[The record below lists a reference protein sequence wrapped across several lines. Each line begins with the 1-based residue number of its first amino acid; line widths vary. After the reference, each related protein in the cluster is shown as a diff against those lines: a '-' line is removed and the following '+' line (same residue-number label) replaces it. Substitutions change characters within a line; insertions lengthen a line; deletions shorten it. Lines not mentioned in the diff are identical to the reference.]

1 MRSLAQ
7 DARLD
12 TSGPRS
18 DYLRTNK
25 FASWQAFAISRV
37 PRGYR
42 YEGYEFM
49 IKRHMQYFAVAGF
62 FAAGLMSSASA
73 QDTIKIGELN
83 SYKAQPAFLD
93 PYKKGWEMAIE
104 EINAK
109 GGVLGKKLEVISRDD
124 GANPGEAVRVAEE
137 LVTREGVAMI
147 AGTFLSHI
155 GLAVTNFAGQK
166 KVFFIAAEPLT
177 DKITWQ
183 NGNKYTYRLRATTYM
198 QTAMLMPAAIAAK
211 KKRWA
216 LVYPNFEYGQSA
228 AENFKT
234 LMKKAQPDVEFVTEQ
249 APPLG
254 KIDAGAVA
262 QAIDDAKP
270 DAIFNVLFGGD
281 LAKFVREGNTRGV
294 FKDRTVV
301 SLLSGEPEYLDPL
314 KDEAPVGW
322 VVTGYPWDKINTPEH
337 LAFVDAYKKKYN
349 DYPRLGSIVGYV
361 TMKSLAAGIAKAK
374 SMDTEKLVEAFKDLK
389 VDSPFGPFRYRASD
403 HQATMG
409 AYVGKI
415 ALEGEKGTM
424 ADFKYVDGATVLPSD
439 AEVIKLRPTESN

>member
-1 MRSLAQ
+1 MSTRHLYLA
-7 DARLD
+7 L
-12 TSGPRS
+12 
-18 DYLRTNK
+18 
-25 FASWQAFAISRV
+25 
-37 PRGYR
+37 
-42 YEGYEFM
+42 
-49 IKRHMQYFAVAGF
+49 AVAANLGICL
-62 FAAGLMSSASA
+62 ATQASA

-83 SYKAQPAFLD
+83 SYKTQSAFLD
-93 PYKKGWEMAIE
+93 PYKKGMELALE
-104 EINAK
+104 EINSK
-109 GGVLGKKLEVISRDD
+109 GGVLGKKLELVVRDD
-124 GANPGEAVRVAEE
+124 GTNPGEAVRVAEE
-137 LVTREGVAMI
+137 LVTREGVVMI

-155 GLAVTNFAGQK
+155 GLAVTNFAAQK
-166 KVFFIAAEPLT
+166 KVFFLAAEPLT

-234 LMKKAQPDVEFVTEQ
+234 LLKKAQPDVEFVTEQ

-294 FKDRTVV
+294 FKDRPVV

-314 KDEAPVGW
+314 KDETPVGW
-322 VVTGYPWDKINTPEH
+322 VVTGYPWDKIKTPAH
-337 LAFVDAYKKKYN
+337 TAFVNAYQKKFS
-349 DYPRLGSIVGYV
+349 DYPRLGSVVGYV
-361 TMKSLAAGIAKAK
+361 TIKSIAAGIAKAK
-374 SMDTEKLVEAFKDLK
+374 STETEKLVEAFAGLQL
-389 VDSPFGPFRYRASD
+389 DSPFGPFSYRASD

-409 AYVGKI
+409 AYVGKL
-415 ALEGEKGTM
+415 ALEGGKGTM
-424 ADFKYVDGATVLPSD
+424 VDFKYVDGKDVLPSD
-439 AEVIKLRPTESN
+439 ADVKKLRPAEAN

>member
-1 MRSLAQ
+1 MTTNRMLTVALA
-7 DARLD
+7 
-12 TSGPRS
+12 G
-18 DYLRTNK
+18 
-25 FASWQAFAISRV
+25 V
-37 PRGYR
+37 
-42 YEGYEFM
+42 
-49 IKRHMQYFAVAGF
+49 
-62 FAAGLMSSASA
+62 FAAAFTQQASA
-73 QDTIKIGELN
+73 QQTIKIGELN
-83 SYKAQPAFLD
+83 SYKSQPAFLD

-124 GANPGEAVRVAEE
+124 GANPGDAVRAADE
-137 LVTREGVAMI
+137 LVTREGVNI
-147 AGTFLSHI
+147 LAGTFLSHI
-155 GLAVTNFAGQK
+155 GLAVTEYAGK
-166 KVFFIAAEPLT
+166 NKVFFLAAEPLT

-198 QTAMLMPAAIAAK
+198 QVAMLIPDAVAAK
-211 KKRWA
+211 KKKWA

-254 KIDAGAVA
+254 KIDAGAVV

-270 DAIFNVLFGGD
+270 DAIFNVEFGAD
-281 LAKFVREGNTRGV
+281 LAKLVREGNTRGV
-294 FKDRTVV
+294 FKNRPVV

-322 VVTGYPWDKINTPEH
+322 FVTGYPWDKIKIPEH
-337 LAFVDAYKKKYN
+337 KAFLDAYQKKYN

-361 TMKSLAAGIAKAK
+361 TMKSLAAGIAKAG
-374 SMDTEKLVEAFKDLK
+374 STDTEKLVAAFAGLK
-389 VDSPFGPFRYRASD
+389 VDSPFGPFVYRASD

-409 AYVGKI
+409 AFVGKI
-415 ALEGEKGTM
+415 ALENGKGTM
-424 ADFKYVDGATVLPSD
+424 TDFKYVDGAKALPSD
-439 AEVIKLRPTESN
+439 AEVAKLRPAASN